1 MKENMLKYGK
11 YKPRT
16 SADNTQTTIKE
27 QAQMG
32 FIDIVKQNR
41 EQDKK
46 TLENVKK
53 MPYPRIKGTLK
64 LREKGNS
71 KQIYMKLQGESKY
84 TYVSKTDDSNREKVN
99 RLRQKSFIDTSR
111 RILEADIA
119 LQEYFI
125 ENYIPYTTE
134 NICKHQPHAY
144 RQDEPKANFKQAD
157 RQSQNPYKR
166 EQLIHGTLAGIKVR
180 SKGEL
185 LIADALTQIGVDYYY
200 EKELRLT
207 DEDGMQH
214 TLYPDFTIPLKNAE
228 IFYWEHE
235 GLYGDPEYRRR
246 SNEKKK
252 LYFANC
258 IYVPKNLIVTM
269 DGPDGSIDSEGI
281 LRVIQ
286 GIILP
291 LL

>member
-1 MKENMLKYGK
+1 
-11 YKPRT
+11 
-16 SADNTQTTIKE
+16 
-27 QAQMG
+27 MG

-111 RILEADIA
+111 RILEANIA

-125 ENYIPYTTE
+125 ENYIPYTAE

-144 RQDEPKANFKQAD
+144 RQVEPKVNFRQAD
-157 RQSQNPYKR
+157 LQSQNPYKR

-180 SKGEL
+180 SKGEV

-207 DEDGMQH
+207 DEDGVQH
-214 TLYPDFTIPLKNAE
+214 TVYPDFTIPLKNAE
-228 IFYWEHE
+228 AFYWEHE
-235 GLYGDPEYRRR
+235 GLYGDPEYCKR
-246 SNEKKK
+246 SNDKKK

-258 IYVPKNLIVTM
+258 IYAPKNLIITM